1 MSKDKLPEWLRAS
14 VQRALLGEITPN
26 MRLIAGSISGNSSFV
41 LRYYFDNEPTE
52 EDLENVSTI
61 GANVDASL
69 GTKTFGSMIDEC
81 LYSSEPFGALDT
93 LDGVFYARK
102 EG

>member
-1 MSKDKLPEWLRAS
+1 MSKDKIPDWLRAS

-26 MRLIAGSISGNSSFV
+26 VRMIAGSISGDSSFV
-41 LRYYFDNEPTE
+41 LKYYYENEPTDD
-52 EDLENVSTI
+52 DLDNVSTI
-61 GANVDASL
+61 GANIDASL
-69 GTKTFGSMIDEC
+69 GTKTFKSMSDEC
-81 LYSSEPFGALDT
+81 AFSNEPFGTLDT